1 MKKLFLILCLAL
13 AVASCGVSR
22 TAGDPVIVGVS
33 KTGCSKST
41 LGYIEKSLRDAGA
54 AVVFLPYYALY
65 EEDAE
70 AYMAAVD
77 ALLIPG
83 QGGKD
88 TVKRRECDFR
98 LIEAAIRQGKPILGI
113 CEGHQEINKY
123 YGGTTEKLT
132 KNFPETHQIHKII
145 KDGENIGAKT
155 LAHPITIDRSSR
167 LYRILKKERIMVN
180 TSHYYSAYRIGE
192 GLTVTAK
199 ADDGVVEAI
208 EDPSRHIMGLQ
219 FHPEYL
225 YGRMGVKKFLSIF
238 KDFVKEA
245 REIKSSKQ

>member
-22 TAGDPVIVGVS
+22 TAGDLVIVGVS
-33 KTGCSKST
+33 KQGCSEST
-41 LGYIEKSLRDAGA
+41 LGFIEKSLRDAGA
-54 AVVFLPYYALY
+54 AVVFFPYYAIDQ
-65 EEDAE
+65 ENADD
-70 AYMAAVD
+70 YMSIVD

-145 KDGENIGAKT
+145 KDGENLGAKT

-245 REIKSSKQ
+245 REIKY

>member
-33 KTGCSKST
+33 KQGCSEST
-41 LGYIEKSLRDAGA
+41 LGFIEKSLRDAGA
-54 AVVFLPYYALY
+54 AVVFFPYYAIDQ
-65 EEDAE
+65 ENADD
-70 AYMAAVD
+70 YMSIVD

-245 REIKSSKQ
+245 REIKY

>member
-1 MKKLFLILCLAL
+1 MKRLVLFLCLAAF
-13 AVASCGVSR
+13 AVSCGVSR
-22 TAGDPVIVGVS
+22 EAAGPVVVGVS

-65 EEDAE
+65 EEDAD
-70 AYMAAVD
+70 AYLAAVD

-88 TVKRRECDFR
+88 TVARRVCDFR

-113 CEGHQEINKY
+113 CEGHQEINRY
-123 YGGTTEKLT
+123 FGGTTAKLSV
-132 KNFPETHQIHKII
+132 THPDSPVKHKVIV
-145 KDGENIGAKT
+145 DGENVGARTK
-155 LAHPITIDRSSR
+155 AHPITIDRSSR
-167 LYRILKKERIMVN
+167 LYKILKKERIMVN

-192 GLTVTAK
+192 GIAVTAT

-208 EDPSRHIMGLQ
+208 EDSAHHIMGLQ

-225 YGRMGVKKFLSIF
+225 YGRMGLKKFLPIF
-238 KDFVKEA
+238 KDFVQQA
-245 REIKSSKQ
+245 REAKQ

>member
-1 MKKLFLILCLAL
+1 MKKLLLAICLATV
-13 AVASCGVSR
+13 AVSCGVSR
-22 TAGDPVIVGVS
+22 EAASPVVVGVS

-41 LGYIEKSLRDAGA
+41 LGFIEKSLRDAGA

-98 LIEAAIRQGKPILGI
+98 LIEAAIKQGKPILGI
-113 CEGHQEINKY
+113 CEGHQEINKF
-123 YGGTTEKLT
+123 YGGTTERLT
-132 KNFPETHQIHKII
+132 KNFPESHSIHKII

-155 LAHPITIDRSSR
+155 LAHPINIDRSSR
-167 LYRILKKERIMVN
+167 LFRILRKERIMVN

-192 GLTVTAK
+192 GLKVTAT

-225 YGRMGVKKFLSIF
+225 YGRMGVRKFLSVF

-245 REIKSSKQ
+245 REIKYSD